1 MLIIKK
7 YFKDVLLFCIILFLW
22 LISGLIFKINY
33 DYYNLLELPVFA
45 LNGKAISII
54 WFIIYILTTIS
65 IIIVSKRTNIL
76 RNNDYLYILITNY
89 LSNQLFLFFF
99 FKLMSPFLGFAIT
112 TIVSLSTIF
121 LYLETKKISKKA
133 SYFLIPYI
141 IYGIYAFI
149 LMASVYFMN
158 F

>member
-121 LYLETKKISKKA
+121 LYLETKKI
-133 SYFLIPYI
+133 
-141 IYGIYAFI
+141 
-149 LMASVYFMN
+149 
-158 F
+158 